1 MNFTFSTGH
10 KKELA
15 ILKSQLNKE
24 LWNLLADNGCWIAGG
39 ACTSIFSNK
48 EINDI
53 DVYFPSK
60 TAFAKVTAELFG
72 LDYELILKNK
82 RLTQTWEDRYDSNIS
97 LSSNWD
103 AGIIKHV
110 TQKSLMLQSGD
121 TLVQLINHKFF
132 DNPGEIFDSFDFTI
146 NMCAYDMPGHAF
158 VYHEDFFKH
167 LAQRY
172 LKFNPNTSYPFNSS
186 LRVQKYRDRGYTIS
200 KSEFTRILLAIAQK
214 NMTSWGE
221 LIEELGG
228 MYGEQP
234 EEIFDMTKPFTLDE
248 AMEQLDNIE
257 KRPSKKYIFQGSTYD
272 YASVVQQ
279 QPHAFPKEIVELL
292 PKMEDEDTSSNLW

>member
-1 MNFTFSTGH
+1 MNVAYSAGH

-15 ILKSQLNKE
+15 ILKSQLNEE
-24 LWNLLADNGCWIAGG
+24 LWDLLADNGCWIAGG

-82 RLTQTWEDRYDSNIS
+82 RITQTWEDRHEASIS

-132 DNPGEIFDSFDFTI
+132 DSPGEIFDSFDFTI
-146 NMCAYDMPGHAF
+146 NMCAYDMTGKLF
-158 VYHEDFFKH
+158 IYHEDFFKH

-186 LRVQKYRDRGYTIS
+186 LRVQKYKERGYTIS
-200 KSEFTRILLAIAQK
+200 KSEFTRILLAIAKK
-214 NMTSWGE
+214 NMNSWYD

-234 EEIFDMTKPFTLDE
+234 EDVFDMTKKFTLDE
-248 AMEQLDNIE
+248 ALEQLDNIE
-257 KRPSKKYIFQGSTYD
+257 KQPTKKFIFQGRLYNYLD
-272 YASVVQQ
+272 VVKL
-279 QPHAFPKEIVELL
+279 QPHAFPKEIVELI
-292 PKMEDEDTSSNLW
+292 PVESSDKEIDNLW